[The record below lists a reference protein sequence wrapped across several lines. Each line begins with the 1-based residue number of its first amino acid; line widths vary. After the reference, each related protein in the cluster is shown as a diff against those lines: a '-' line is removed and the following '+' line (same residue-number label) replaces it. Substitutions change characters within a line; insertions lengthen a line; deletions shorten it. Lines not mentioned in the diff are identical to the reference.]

1 MNGVFAQMIKQ
12 YGSGITGALWE
23 SNRGCPYSCTFC
35 DWGNSDVSKLKKFD
49 MDRLYQE
56 INWISNN
63 GFYYIF
69 LADANFG
76 IFRQRDLEIAG
87 WIADLNQK
95 NGSPRH
101 FGVNWEKSTLRGGL
115 PRIANTLQKGG
126 VTCNITLSLQS
137 TNQDTLKAIKRSN
150 LPINDFYA
158 FKSSLHDQHLHMI
171 FLYTL
176 LH

>member
-1 MNGVFAQMIKQ
+1 MEEGFLSNPIPERIQNLDDLPSLFLNGVFDQMIKQ

-35 DWGNSDVSKLKKFD
+35 DWGNSDVSKVKKFD

-95 NGSPRH
+95 N
-101 FGVNWEKSTLRGGL
+101 
-115 PRIANTLQKGG
+115 
-126 VTCNITLSLQS
+126 
-137 TNQDTLKAIKRSN
+137 
-150 LPINDFYA
+150 
-158 FKSSLHDQHLHMI
+158 
-171 FLYTL
+171 
-176 LH
+176 